1 MNKST
6 MLFLGDEGHAM
17 GGSACCCD
25 CRHLGTCEFPDDSHF
40 CALEAMLMQIGARE
54 AALPKLMPAGSS
66 KAAGS
71 ENAEDNQGVHVFV
84 CFCFC
89 LPVLLALLLC

>member
-54 AALPKLMPAGSS
+54 VALPKLMPAGSG

-71 ENAEDNQGVHVFV
+71 ENAEDNQGEHVFQG
-84 CFCFC
+84 
-89 LPVLLALLLC
+89 LPVLLAVLLC